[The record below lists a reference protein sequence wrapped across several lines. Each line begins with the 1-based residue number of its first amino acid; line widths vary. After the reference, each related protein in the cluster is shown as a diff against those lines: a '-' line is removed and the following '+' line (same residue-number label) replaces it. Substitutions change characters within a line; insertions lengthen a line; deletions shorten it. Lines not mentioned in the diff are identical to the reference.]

1 MDFPE
6 IQDRWYESALSMM
19 APLGRVFFAKSGTG
33 GSHVMHKYVMKKPDG
48 KGGWVYY
55 YRKPDGTLY
64 SAQDKPQREVTQ
76 WLATIRGALSRL
88 RKQMGDNPT
97 PEQKKREARLL
108 KEQAHAMA
116 HKKSGKTH
124 AEDLPHDEDE
134 EKPAAPKPPAPKPEK
149 PTEGTVADRPRIGV
163 GHPEG
168 TPGLVSWKVDRLCDT
183 INGMMKMHDP
193 SRSFRDYYD
202 RVHLDFEE
210 IAKEPIAVQKAFAVA
225 AGKLRDELKTAS
237 ETERLEPHVKSFLKR
252 VSEDIEERRKKL
264 ATAGKAK
271 EQQAEEKRK
280 KAEEKKPE
288 TDYRMQHRPPGRE
301 SGAALHDLTSNSV
314 FPKDVY
320 STLRDYGS
328 GDPKLDREAFD
339 IIQKMKGKPDGTV
352 TIYRAVPKGKENEP
366 IRPGDWVAITH
377 GYAKQHS
384 LDLEGPGKDGTVIK
398 MQVPAST
405 IFTNGDS
412 IQEWGYD
419 PGTKSEKPA
428 TSSKAPKSKADEASE
443 AADKHAAE
451 MYRNGDVSSG
461 AYRKLADLHNAASS
475 AWTEHARNVEGD
487 AAKMAAYDK
496 AGEHAKKAAEHEST
510 ARASAEAEKKR
521 DGKEKTGSTH
531 SSEYKPSR
539 KATPENLP
547 PHAGSLFKEDGKLKV
562 WAGAASPTDH
572 HVREVIAHFGDFA
585 VTKGANGYRNVTH
598 IPTGLSAGEPPGMG
612 AKKVTID
619 DLKAYARHLSSRAS
633 TDGWDP
639 KTHFAHGIHR
649 GGSDPVQYPPGFNK
663 KLNDAAAEYRDI
675 LKDREER
682 RKGLDPKER
691 AKRETEARAQ
701 DADNMSELADM
712 YDKADS
718 HERAAIAHRRLS
730 ADTNRTKNQQRE
742 HAERAQKHE
751 LRAQQ
756 LRDEKRKDVSE
767 SAWQAAN
774 AAENKH
780 TDPAMHRKAAEAHRH
795 AAEHGRKDRRDDH
808 LARARTHEDRA
819 MVLDER
825 RKSGGKMAKSTF
837 VIRRGEEP
845 LQKAVATFAQLRAS
859 ARKTKKKVIAAKC
872 SKNGE
877 RSMSKAHDYDPMLR
891 KHFRQEG
898 TDELSKGLYK
908 FGGYGAKD
916 ANPLPPEYLAAYLD
930 AFIEEAYEHES
941 RETEHTEGQTVVG
954 MGTTLPMYFAN
965 LVFNELVSYM
975 TGNKN
980 LLAAAK
986 KFKVDVQYV
995 CDRITDMGLIQPQAE
1010 AAKDRGSFDSGYSDS
1025 DPIMGSPFAK
1035 STSSLDAAFA
1045 AYESEQKG
1053 VSLLKSEQV
1062 FVSLDEGET
1071 LSDVFAKSQ
1080 HARDSRIR
1088 SMYGSD
1094 GIEES
1099 EKDLFDI

>member
-134 EKPAAPKPPAPKPEK
+134 EKQPKPPAPKPPEK
-149 PTEGTVADRPRIGV
+149 PAESNGDVRPMRVGV
-163 GHPEG
+163 SHPEG
-168 TPGLVSWKVDRLCDT
+168 TPVEVVKRVDALSDVINKVLSRDIPDRW
-183 INGMMKMHDP
+183 
-193 SRSFRDYYD
+193 
-202 RVHLDFEE
+202 LDLFH
-210 IAKEPIAVQKAFAVA
+210 KESMSAFKGISDLPLAQQKAFARAVGKLYTSLQTEMA
-225 AGKLRDELKTAS
+225 RGQKEEHGQAALGAAQAMAGKIYS
-237 ETERLEPHVKSFLKR
+237 ETKR
-252 VSEDIEERRKKL
+252 IID
-264 ATAGKAK
+264 AG
-271 EQQAEEKRK
+271 QQEEEKRK

-419 PGTKSEKPA
+419 PGTKSEKPT
-428 TSSKAPKSKADEASE
+428 TSSKAPKSKAEEASE
-443 AADKHAAE
+443 AATKREAE
-451 MYRNGDVSSG
+451 MLHNGDTSSG
-461 AYRKLADLHNAASS
+461 AYRKLAELHNAASS
-475 AWTEHARNVEGD
+475 AWTEHARDVEGD

-496 AGEHAKKAAEHEST
+496 AREHAKIAEGHSRV
-510 ARASAEAEKKR
+510 ADLHAEDEKKHG
-521 DGKEKTGSTH
+521 GKEKTGGTH
-531 SSEYKPSR
+531 SSDYKPSK

-547 PHAGSLFKEDGKLKV
+547 PHAGSLFKEDGKWKV

-585 VTKGANGYRNVTH
+585 VTKDANGYRNVTH
-598 IPTGLSAGEPPGMG
+598 IPTGLNAGESPGMG
-612 AKKVTID
+612 AKKATID
-619 DLKAYARHLSSRAS
+619 DLKAYARHLGSRAS

-639 KTHFAHGIHR
+639 KTHFANGIHR
-649 GGSDPVQYPPGFNK
+649 GSDDPVQYPPGFNK
-663 KLNDAAAEYRDI
+663 KLNEAAAEYRGI
-675 LKDREER
+675 LLDREER

-691 AKRETEARAQ
+691 AKRETEERAK
-701 DADNMSELADM
+701 DADNMSELAHM

-767 SAWQAAN
+767 SAWQATN

-808 LARARTHEDRA
+808 LAHARTHEDRA

-916 ANPLPPEYLAAYLD
+916 ANLLPPEYLAAYLD

-1053 VSLLKSEQV
+1053 VSLFKSEQV

-1080 HARDSRIR
+1080 RARDSRIR